1 MAVFERLF
9 RISENNSTIS
19 REVLGGVSTFLT
31 MSYIIFVQPIILA
44 ESGMDPGAVMA
55 ATCVSSAVACFL
67 MAFLA
72 NYPIALAPAMGHN
85 VFFAY
90 TVCLTMGIPWQTAL
104 GATFICGVLFVIMG
118 AFGIRRMIMDV
129 IPQSLKMA
137 ISVGIGLMIALLGF
151 QWAGIVVEHPATL
164 ITIGTLTSPFVYV
177 SGIGFVVAII
187 MVALN
192 MRGAVLMGILVSAG
206 AALLFGLT
214 SYEGLLAAPPSL
226 APTFMHMDPIAA
238 IKEGLFTIIFVFLI
252 LDIFDTVGTLVGVAE
267 LGGFMKDGQLPRARQ
282 ALLSDA
288 GGTIIG
294 AVLGTSTITSY
305 VESSSGISD
314 GARTGLANIVTG
326 ILFLLALFFS
336 PLMEMLG
343 KGIVL
348 ENGSVLYPVIA
359 PALILVGFMMMRAV
373 KMIPW
378 EDPLESIPAFL
389 CITLIAF
396 SFSITEGIAFG
407 FISYTL
413 LMAVAGRWRE
423 LNPVLIGLSAL
434 FVFRYFFIEF

>member
-359 PALILVGFMMMRAV
+359 PALILVG
-373 KMIPW
+373 
-378 EDPLESIPAFL
+378 
-389 CITLIAF
+389 
-396 SFSITEGIAFG
+396 
-407 FISYTL
+407 
-413 LMAVAGRWRE
+413 
-423 LNPVLIGLSAL
+423 
-434 FVFRYFFIEF
+434 